1 MLKKLGK
8 LDLVVLVFAAL
19 SILSLILF
27 SSSTF
32 RFFLW
37 VTVFLL
43 ALKPVALVNPYRKE
57 IYSKLGKLDA
67 AILSLSLMAL
77 FSYFFFSRGL
87 FKFFLWLA
95 ILLAVIRL
103 LGIVRRRLLWKIRNR
118 LIIASL
124 FFIVTPIVLITVF
137 FYLIAN
143 IVVYQYNSA
152 IFGNLLRND
161 IQSYGEFADY
171 CLELAD
177 TGRILEEVGRFRRR
191 RAPFMNLVF
200 YQEREGKLEPFFV
213 YPDDF
218 AAKVPDVNGVGSG
231 FREGFLKAGG
241 ALYHGVQRRRG
252 PFAAVILETMNQEL
266 FDAMPP
272 IGDFKVMFMGAGG
285 SVMGRSDGRGVTV
298 NLEGDQGLAFE
309 KYHFPFPFTFRFWDF
324 DELKGGKPVLKFN
337 MFLLINDYSKIMQKL
352 RTSDRPS
359 ILEREIRALVKEI
372 QAGGDPA
379 ALLNKSQR
387 LDEMQKELQL
397 LRQTDSQA
405 GVFPIAILVRF
416 MLGLFGFFIIVSFF
430 IGYRMI
436 RVITRSVNELTKAT
450 EKIRRGDFSYRIRLK
465 SREQMQFL
473 AESFNDMASGI
484 GRLLSEEKEK
494 QRLEEELRIA
504 RGIQLKL
511 LPPDHF
517 ACPEFDIAAVN
528 IPATEIAGDYF
539 DYFHQPGSYLSVLVA
554 DVSGKGAKAAFY
566 MAELKG
572 IMNCLQKSG
581 REPAAIL
588 NECNLSLQNSF
599 EKVTFITINL
609 VRFDLQARE
618 LIFSRSGHTPAL
630 FYRAGTG
637 ECLELAPRGM
647 ALGLTNFSQ
656 EGIEELRLPYGSGDI
671 LFFFSD
677 GLSEIMDAQN
687 RMLGV
692 GELRRLLREFAPL
705 PALEIKERL
714 LARAIEFSEGQS
726 NADDLTFVVM
736 KVR

>member
-8 LDLVVLVFAAL
+8 LDIVILVFAAL
-19 SILSLILF
+19 SLF
-27 SSSTF
+27 SLVLFSKSTF

-43 ALKPVALVNPYRKE
+43 VLKLVGLINPYRKE

-67 AILSLSLMAL
+67 AILSLALIAL
-77 FSYFFFSRGL
+77 FSYLFFSKGTFR
-87 FKFFLWLA
+87 FFLWLA
-95 ILLAVIRL
+95 IILAVIRL
-103 LGIVRRRLLWKIRNR
+103 LGILRRRLLWKIRNR

-137 FYLIAN
+137 YYLITN
-143 IVVYQYNSA
+143 IVIYQYNSA

-161 IQSYGEFADY
+161 VQNYGEFADY
-171 CLELAD
+171 CLDQAD
-177 TGRILEEVGRFRRR
+177 PERILQEVERFQRRR
-191 RAPFMNLVF
+191 TPFMNLVF
-200 YQEREGKLEPFFV
+200 WQKKQGRLEPFFV
-213 YPDDF
+213 YPEGF
-218 AAKVPDVNGVGSG
+218 AARLPDADGLLAGYKD
-231 FREGFLKAGG
+231 GFLKAGG
-241 ALYHGVQRRRG
+241 VLYHGVQRRKG
-252 PFAAVILETMNQEL
+252 EFAALILETMNQEL

-285 SVMGRSDGRGVTV
+285 SAVGPGSGQEVSVR
-298 NLEGDQGLAFE
+298 LEGNESLAFG

-324 DELKGGKPVLKFN
+324 DEIKGGKPVLKFN

-352 RTSDRPS
+352 RTSDRPAQ
-359 ILEREIRALVKEI
+359 LEKQIRVLEKEI
-372 QAGGDPA
+372 QAGGAQND
-379 ALLNKSQR
+379 LGSKSQR

-397 LRQTDSQA
+397 LRRSDSQA
-405 GVFPIAILVRF
+405 GVFPISILVRF
-416 MLGLFGFFIIVSFF
+416 MIGLFGFFIVVSFF
-430 IGYRMI
+430 IGFRMI
-436 RVITRSVNELTKAT
+436 RVITKAVNELTKAT
-450 EKIRRGDFSYRIRLK
+450 EKIRRGDFSHRIRLK
-465 SREQMQFL
+465 SHEQMQFL

-504 RGIQLKL
+504 RGIQLRL

-554 DVSGKGAKAAFY
+554 DVSGKGAQAAFY

-599 EKVTFITINL
+599 EKVTFITVNL

-630 FYRAGTG
+630 LYRAASG

-647 ALGLTNFSQ
+647 ALGLTHFSQ
-656 EGIEELRLPYGSGDI
+656 EGIEELRLPYQAGDI

-677 GLSEIMDAQN
+677 GLSEIMDPQS

-692 GELRRLLREFAPL
+692 GELKRLLCEFAAL
-705 PALEIKERL
+705 PALEIKERVL
-714 LARAIEFSEGQS
+714 ERAGEFAAGQA